1 MTDSTRSP
9 LEARGVTLAYDHV
22 KVATDL
28 TVAIPP
34 GQITCIVGAN
44 ACGKS
49 TLLRAL
55 ARLLKPQSGTVVL
68 DGENIHKLSTK
79 VVATKL
85 GILPQAPI
93 APDGITAADLIA
105 RGRYPHQ
112 GWFRQWTDA
121 DELAITEAMRVTG
134 TLSIATRPVDE
145 LSGGQRQRVWIA
157 MALAQGTGLML
168 LDEPTTYLDLAHQ
181 VEVLDLL
188 VDLNQRD
195 QRTIVLVLHDLNHA
209 ARYSHHLIAMKGGA
223 VTTTGPPEAVI
234 RAETV
239 EEVFGLKVMVV
250 RDPLAGTPMV
260 VPIGRHLSVE
270 REGRASANGHVP
282 PATPVHASATSPQR
296 VARPNAEHS

>member
-1 MTDSTRSP
+1 VNGGPHDTLSHTV
-9 LEARGVTLAYDHV
+9 LEARGVTLAYDQV

-28 TVAIPP
+28 SVTIPP
-34 GQITCIVGAN
+34 GRITCIVGAN

-68 DGENIHKLSTK
+68 DGENIHKLPTK
-79 VVATKL
+79 AVAAKL
-85 GILPQAPI
+85 GILPQSPV
-93 APDGITAADLIA
+93 APDGITVADLVA

-112 GWFRQWTDA
+112 GWFRQWTEA
-121 DELAITEAMRVTG
+121 DESAITEAMRRTG
-134 TLSIATRPVDE
+134 TLPIATRPVDE

-188 VDLNQRD
+188 VDLNRRE

-209 ARYSHHLIAMKGGA
+209 ARYSHHLVAMKGGF
-223 VTTTGPPEAVI
+223 VTASGSPREVI
-234 RAETV
+234 TAEIV
-239 EEVFGLKVMVV
+239 EEVFGLKVLVV
-250 RDPLAGTPMV
+250 RDPVAGTPMV
-260 VPIGRHLSVE
+260 VPIGRHRSVNEPGPRPAAE
-270 REGRASANGHVP
+270 RP
-282 PATPVHASATSPQR
+282 PAVRTER
-296 VARPNAEHS
+296 